1 MRQGIEG
8 GASKML
14 RIDIEHLAEAAI
26 VRVTGDADM
35 ASSTLLRNA
44 ILDLLE
50 NCSQGRV
57 IVSMAGTT
65 YIDSSAVASLVEG
78 LQLATRRKVRFCLAG
93 LNEAPLQ
100 VLRVTRLIDVFEVH
114 SSEEDALKA

>member
-1 MRQGIEG
+1 
-8 GASKML
+8 ML
-14 RIDIEHLAEAAI
+14 RIDIEHLAESAI
-26 VRVTGDADM
+26 VRVAGDADM
-35 ASSTLLRNA
+35 ASSTLLRDS

-57 IVSMAGTT
+57 IVSMADTT

-93 LNEAPLQ
+93 LNEGPLQ

-114 SSEEDALKA
+114 SSEADALKA